1 MSACCDTPA
10 FVPPAA
16 PPPPAALKTVVLI
29 GPPNSGKSTLF
40 NRLTG
45 LRQKVAN
52 YPGVTVEQRM
62 GLMAGVGRDDLT
74 LIDLPGIYSLTPY
87 SEDAR
92 VSIDVLRGKMPGTP
106 KPDAVIL
113 VLDSLHLTRQLML
126 AAPVLAVGLPT
137 LVLLNMSDL
146 MESRGGHID
155 SLKLAREL
163 GAPVAQISATHGTGL
178 DAVPLFLNQQTDREA
193 ASPSPCRSSATP
205 PAPTPGPRR
214 SAAAPAT
221 RPRSRSKAPAR
232 STTSSSIAS
241 GGRCSSSSSSSASL
255 RSSSP
260 SASRS
265 PTALATS
272 SPASATSSVPLL
284 PAGWLQSLL
293 LDGAWKGISSVLVFL
308 PQILLLFLF
317 IGILEDSGYLA
328 RAALIADRV
337 MRTIGL
343 NGKAFIPLL
352 SAYACAVPAI
362 MATRTIENKRDRL
375 ATILVTPFMTCSARL
390 PVYMLLIAAFI
401 PNTVYLHG
409 FLGLRTIVMLSL
421 YLAGFVGAMTTAWLL
436 KSSILKSS
444 ETPFILELP
453 QYRMPTLRMN
463 GPDAQG
469 GHAVLRQFEDEGR
482 FAGFEDGAFEQ
493 PGGGHGADKA
503 GQIEAEH
510 DDGAQAEEAV
520 EVGDVGDEGGDEQH
534 VDGQARRAG
543 HEGRDEDGGEAV
555 ALVLDGA
562 RGHDGGNGAGVG
574 GEQGNEGLA
583 VESDGAHDAVGDER
597 GAGQVAGVFEDSD
610 EEEQQQNLRQEDEHG
625 GDALPC
631 AVEQQ
636 RLQPAGGQQGTDE
649 FAHAGEDVAEAVGE
663 RLADG
668 EDHFKD
674 ADDDDEKQQRPPD
687 AMEEDV
693 VDLAG
698 VLGGER
704 GAVAGAAADLRGP
717 GVGAGGVAEHGQGQ
731 RLGGCRARSAD

>member
-1 MSACCDTPA
+1 MSGCCT
-10 FVPPAA
+10 
-16 PPPPAALKTVVLI
+16 PPPFEPPVTEPPPGALRTVVLI

-52 YPGVTVEQRM
+52 FPGVTVEQRL

-74 LIDLPGIYSLTPY
+74 LIDLPGIYSLSPY

-137 LVLLNMSDL
+137 LILLNMSDL
-146 MESRGGHID
+146 MEARGGHID
-155 SLKLAREL
+155 PLQLAREL
-163 GAPVAQISATHGTGL
+163 GAPVALISATHGTGL
-178 DAVPLFLNQQTDREA
+178 DAVPLFLNQQTERQAPKPLALPVLGNA
-193 ASPSPCRSSATP
+193 ASTHTWAAQVSRRTGYR
-205 PAPTPGPRR
+205 APLSQENTRKIDDVLLHRFWGPLLFLIVVIGVFEVVF
-214 SAAAPAT
+214 SIGQPM
-221 RPRSRSKAPAR
+221 SDGFGDILAR
-232 STTSSSIAS
+232 M
-241 GGRCSSSSSSSASL
+241 GGLVR
-255 RSSSP
+255 
-260 SASRS
+260 
-265 PTALATS
+265 
-272 SPASATSSVPLL
+272 PLL

-362 MATRTIENKRDRL
+362 MATRTIENKRDRF

-401 PNTVYLHG
+401 PNIVWLHG

-453 QYRMPTLRMN
+453 QYRMPTLRSLFMRLV
-463 GPDAQG
+463 DRA
-469 GHAVLRQFEDEGR
+469 HVFLRQ
-482 FAGFEDGAFEQ
+482 AGTVILCVTLALWVLAHLPVIQSPTGQISAPDLANSLIGKL
-493 PGGGHGADKA
+493 GHFIEPAIAPLGFNWKIGIGLLSSVLAREVMVSTMGTLYGADPA
-503 GQIEAEH
+503 TQSMHLQTALHH
-510 DDGAQAEEAV
+510 DMTLGGALALMIFFAFAMQCTSTMAV
-520 EVGDVGDEGGDEQH
+520 V
-534 VDGQARRAG
+534 RREMNSWKWPALQFIYM
-543 HEGRDEDGGEAV
+543 
-555 ALVLDGA
+555 LVLA
-562 RGHDGGNGAGVG
+562 Y
-574 GEQGNEGLA
+574 
-583 VESDGAHDAVGDER
+583 
-597 GAGQVAGVFEDSD
+597 
-610 EEEQQQNLRQEDEHG
+610 
-625 GDALPC
+625 
-631 AVEQQ
+631 
-636 RLQPAGGQQGTDE
+636 
-649 FAHAGEDVAEAVGE
+649 
-663 RLADG
+663 
-668 EDHFKD
+668 
-674 ADDDDEKQQRPPD
+674 
-687 AMEEDV
+687 
-693 VDLAG
+693 
-698 VLGGER
+698 
-704 GAVAGAAADLRGP
+704 AAAF
-717 GVGAGGVAEHGQGQ
+717 VVNHIAMAF
-731 RLGGCRARSAD
+731 LG